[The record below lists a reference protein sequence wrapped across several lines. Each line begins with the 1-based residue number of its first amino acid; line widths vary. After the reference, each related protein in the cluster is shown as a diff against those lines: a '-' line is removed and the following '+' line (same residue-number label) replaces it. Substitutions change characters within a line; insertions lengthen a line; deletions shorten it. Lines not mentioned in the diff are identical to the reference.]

1 MKEIVMTIHIIAATF
16 WVGGML
22 FMVLVLSPY
31 VRKLP
36 NYVHHFQE
44 VGKRYSFWGTFLT
57 LLILFITGLYNMKV
71 MGAPFP
77 KVFSM
82 NTTYAHTL
90 SHKLYLFFTT
100 VIIAVVHDYLLGLR
114 AHKSE
119 KIRKLSAVAGV
130 INLII
135 GILIVYLAVRLRFGG

>member
-1 MKEIVMTIHIIAATF
+1 MKEIIMTVHILAASL

-31 VRKLP
+31 VKKLP
-36 NYVHHFQE
+36 DYITHFQE
-44 VGKRYSFWGTFLT
+44 VGKRYSLWGTVISLS
-57 LLILFITGLYNMKV
+57 LLFITGLYNMKV

-77 KVFSM
+77 EVFSM
-82 NTTYAHTL
+82 NTSYAHTL
-90 SHKLYLFFTT
+90 SHKLYLFFIT

-119 KIRKLSAVAGV
+119 KIRILSAIAGV
-130 INLII
+130 INLIL
-135 GILIVYLAVRLRFGG
+135 GIAIVYMAVRLRFGG

>member
-1 MKEIVMTIHIIAATF
+1 MKEIIMTIHILAASL

-36 NYVHHFQE
+36 GYVKHFQE
-44 VGKRYSFWGTFLT
+44 VGKRYSLWGTVIS
-57 LLILFITGLYNMKV
+57 LLILFLTGLYNMNV
-71 MGAPFP
+71 MGVPFP

-82 NTTYAHTL
+82 DTAYAHTL
-90 SHKLYLFFTT
+90 SHKIYLFFLT
-100 VIIAVVHDYLLGLR
+100 VVVAVVHDYLLGLR

-119 KIRKLSAVAGV
+119 KLRKLSVVAGI
-130 INLII
+130 INLIL
-135 GILIVYLAVRLRFGG
+135 GITIVYLAAKLRFGG

>member
-1 MKEIVMTIHIIAATF
+1 MKELVMTVHILAASL

-31 VRKLP
+31 VKKLP
-36 NYVHHFQE
+36 DYVTHFQE
-44 VGKRYSFWGTFLT
+44 VGKRYSIWGTVISLS
-57 LLILFITGLYNMKV
+57 ILFLTGLYNMNI

-82 NTTYAHTL
+82 DTSYAYTL

-100 VIIAVVHDYLLGLR
+100 VIVAVVHDYLLGLR

-119 KIRKLSAVAGV
+119 KLRILSAVAGV
-130 INLII
+130 INLLLGIAII
-135 GILIVYLAVRLRFGG
+135 YLAVKLRFGG